1 MSDLKELQMKHEEIL
16 KKGCINPSLSPW
28 CAPIF
33 FMTKKD
39 GTLRLYTDFEK
50 LNKVTVKNKYPFP
63 RIYDLF
69 DQLRG
74 VHIFSKID
82 LRYGYHHVR
91 IKEEDIRKTAFRTR

>member
-16 KKGCINPSLSPW
+16 KKGYINPSLSPW
-28 CAPIF
+28 VAPIF
-33 FMTKKD
+33 FMRKKD
-39 GTLRLYTDFEK
+39 GTLRLYIDFEK

-69 DQLRG
+69 DKLRG

-82 LRYGYHHVR
+82 LRYGYRQVR
-91 IKEEDIRKTAFRTR
+91 IKEEDIRKTSSRTR